1 MNRSQTN
8 PSDASTEPDAAPS
21 DNAPALNSAAV
32 NAQIEKLLQERMDAG
47 IEEQI
52 QRQVQAVLKNDVSEQ
67 QTTIVVERPNDE
79 MINGPP
85 NDGMT
90 IDGVSAIAA
99 VVIASFAVDR
109 FATFG
114 MFVLSLFPFVHKWL
128 PDPKYLRQQALR
140 FRTFPAPAA
149 VSAGSEGTVSG
160 VEDTVRLPEYVMA
173 EEAQLADFKLHLGH
187 RRYYIAYY
195 LFAVAAA
202 TVLAKH
208 GNMQLLNIVG
218 FKDAKEYLEIP
229 LTILILTAG
238 ADRIKA
244 LFNSAGIIGEP
255 AQGPPLEITGS
266 LNIEGD
272 SDRRGE
278 QSHGKTADI
287 DLAT

>member
-1 MNRSQTN
+1 M
-8 PSDASTEPDAAPS
+8 D
-21 DNAPALNSAAV
+21 
-32 NAQIEKLLQERMDAG
+32 AQIQKLLQERMDAG

-52 QRQVQAVLKNDVSEQ
+52 QRHVQAAVEKEVTQ
-67 QTTIVVERPNDE
+67 QTTESTAEPPNAYSTE
-79 MINGPP
+79 GQP

-128 PDPKYLRQQALR
+128 PDPRYSRQQTLR
-140 FRTFPAPAA
+140 PRTLTVPAA
-149 VSAGSEGTVSG
+149 VSSRPEENPAA
-160 VEDTVRLPEYVMA
+160 VEDCVQVPEYVTA
-173 EEAQLADFKLHLGH
+173 EQAQLADFKLHLGH

-195 LFAVAAA
+195 LFAVAGA

-244 LFNSAGIIGEP
+244 LFNSAGLIGGSEQP
-255 AQGPPLEITGS
+255 APLEITGS
-266 LNIEGD
+266 LNIEAESEVRPEPLD
-272 SDRRGE
+272 
-278 QSHGKTADI
+278 GKTVEPAP
-287 DLAT
+287 AK